1 MRLFTR
7 VRLYVCVFV
16 CIGNKKSTSQSVCV
30 EYKWCVCVLDVT
42 YNTYSLPTATES
54 FGFVHNGD
62 DALPGLDHVG
72 FK

>member
-1 MRLFTR
+1 MC
-7 VRLYVCVFV
+7 VCLCVLAIKRAPV
-16 CIGNKKSTSQSVCV
+16 SQCV
-30 EYKWCVCVLDVT
+30 LSINGVCVLDVT